1 MADSTTTALRKEGM
15 LWRPGLLTLQRR
27 LLSVFRILLLFPH
40 KSTAQ
45 MCLVSSLYRAG
56 WSPASD
62 PLSGRLS
69 EGSVCGGL
77 ALGCWG
83 TGSLFFPSP
92 VLRRSG
98 DPVSLHSS
106 PGCRA
111 AFLWSGKAWNL
122 PGLSR
127 MAPLM
132 SYKSRIISPLQ
143 L

>member
-1 MADSTTTALRKEGM
+1 METRPSHCSDSYCRFSK
-15 LWRPGLLTLQRR
+15 
-27 LLSVFRILLLFPH
+27 FFCYFPP

-45 MCLVSSLYRAG
+45 ICLVSSLYRAG

-62 PLSGRLS
+62 PLSDRLS
-69 EGSVCGGL
+69 QRSVCVGL

-83 TGSLFFPSP
+83 TGSLSFPSP

-98 DPVSLHSS
+98 DPASLHSS
-106 PGCRA
+106 LGWRA

-132 SYKSRIISPLQ
+132 SYKLRIISSLQ